1 VILDTS
7 AVVERVRA
15 RKPVTEDITAVTL
28 VEYPKIIYY
37 RHFSGGVV
45 FPVYE
50 DYIVAHRLQ
59 LALIGLGKPQAF
71 SDLLVAAVAINRGE
85 VLATRDSDFEVIGE
99 AARVLGLLLKVATT

>member
-1 VILDTS
+1 MILDTS
-7 AVVERVRA
+7 AVIERVRA

-59 LALIGLGKPQAF
+59 LALIGLGKPQALPP
-71 SDLLVAAVAINRGE
+71 SGGRGDKPRRGAGYE
-85 VLATRDSDFEVIGE
+85 RQ
-99 AARVLGLLLKVATT
+99 